1 MKKKKK
7 SCIWKSR
14 LLADDV
20 NKTVF
25 LKICKT
31 FTRVSKL
38 LWSARSISFW
48 ARLDIHVVCSIV
60 DWKQLM
66 EKNGGCPVSDAIPSY
81 VYSVV
86 FRCSTRL
93 DIDSRVPL
101 LVYRRCMWEDVLNE
115 SPANVFWP
123 RVLSRG
129 THYQVI
135 WGMQSFTKYSNASF
149 SGWSFGQPLR
159 HCGRFSST
167 VKHRPIADLD
177 IWGRL
182 IFLKLIGYHKVNHF
196 LIKVEWLA
204 DDWRL
209 V

>member
-1 MKKKKK
+1 M
-7 SCIWKSR
+7 CCNT
-14 LLADDV
+14 

-25 LKICKT
+25 PGICKT
-31 FTRVSKL
+31 FTWVFKL

-66 EKNGGCPVSDAIPSY
+66 GKRWVSRLWRNSFLRVFCRLPVFDKIGYRLPCPVIGLPSLHVGGCFEWESSECVLAKSPVEGYTLPSY
-81 VYSVV
+81 
-86 FRCSTRL
+86 
-93 DIDSRVPL
+93 
-101 LVYRRCMWEDVLNE
+101 M
-115 SPANVFWP
+115 
-123 RVLSRG
+123 G
-129 THYQVI
+129 
-135 WGMQSFTKYSNASF
+135 NAIIHKIF
-149 SGWSFGQPLR
+149 KCFISGWSFGQPLW

-182 IFLKLIGYHKVNHF
+182 IFLKLIGCHKVNHF
-196 LIKVEWLA
+196 LIKVESLA

>member
-1 MKKKKK
+1 MPIEKKKK

-25 LKICKT
+25 PKICKT

-93 DIDSRVPL
+93 DIDSVSRYWFTVVACGRMFWMRVQRMCFGQESCRGVHTTRL
-101 LVYRRCMWEDVLNE
+101 YGECNHSQNIQMRRSLGD
-115 SPANVFWP
+115 P
-123 RVLSRG
+123 
-129 THYQVI
+129 
-135 WGMQSFTKYSNASF
+135 
-149 SGWSFGQPLR
+149 SGNLCGIVGDSCPPWNIVQLPILTSEGDWSF
-159 HCGRFSST
+159 
-167 VKHRPIADLD
+167 
-177 IWGRL
+177 
-182 IFLKLIGYHKVNHF
+182 
-196 LIKVEWLA
+196 
-204 DDWRL
+204 
-209 V
+209 